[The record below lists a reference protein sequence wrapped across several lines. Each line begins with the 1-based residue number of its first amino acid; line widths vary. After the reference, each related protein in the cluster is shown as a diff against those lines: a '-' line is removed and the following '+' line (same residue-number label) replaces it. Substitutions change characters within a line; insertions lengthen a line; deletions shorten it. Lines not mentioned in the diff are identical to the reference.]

1 MRVVL
6 EIVGFV
12 LLSLMV
18 IYPSALELLYVKAI
32 LFMILL
38 ASVISVALFSTKLNL
53 HYEIFLIGIF
63 FSCLS
68 LFFAVYGIENF
79 AIGAKKQAQVYVLWP
94 LVYMIII
101 SGFRLTTL
109 ISLNR
114 VVLYC
119 SLFCGFLGVGFVLS
133 QVGLIP
139 EFAVFE
145 LFDNGKQGFSLEGG
159 VMESRVA
166 YMSSAPYLL
175 PFCFALYFMKLKE
188 PANYSRLLITICT
201 FFLFLAVIVSGRRAL
216 YLIAFITPLLFYIFI
231 QFAPKD
237 NEVRS
242 TRGVSTF
249 LLALAAL
256 ALLVTWF
263 LSYLE
268 LDPVAI
274 FDMFATG
281 FDFSTDRS
289 ASARK
294 TTFLSLIEGWNDVP
308 ILGAGHGSHVSY
320 IRSSVMPWS
329 YELFYVAILFQT
341 GLVGFSFFALGT
353 VWVFYRALQIIA
365 EGGVMSQIM
374 LPNIL
379 GFTGILI
386 ANATNPYFVR
396 FDGLWAFFLQV
407 GIINIWLIS
416 RRQSSASS

>member
-6 EIVGFV
+6 EVLGFV

-32 LFMILL
+32 LFIILL
-38 ASVISVALFSTKLNL
+38 ASVILVALFSTKLNL

-63 FSCLS
+63 FACLS

-119 SLFCGFLGVGFVLS
+119 SLFCGLLGVGFVLS

-407 GIINIWLIS
+407 GIINIWLIL